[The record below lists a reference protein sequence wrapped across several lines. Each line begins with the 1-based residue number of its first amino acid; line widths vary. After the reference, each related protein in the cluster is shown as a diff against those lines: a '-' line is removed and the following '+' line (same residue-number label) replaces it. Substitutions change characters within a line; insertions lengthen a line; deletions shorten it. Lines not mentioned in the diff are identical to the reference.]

1 MAKFFSD
8 REIRAVAIFLPLAGL
23 LITALVL
30 VRPSADPEAARRA
43 EAAMETR
50 RDSVVL
56 RHFDPNTA
64 TLDELLALGRRA
76 VCDVPGVLVLGVR
89 TADGS
94 AVFRLWVR
102 EEERE
107 VTVAL

>member
-1 MAKFFSD
+1 MSFALLPTTLTMLCAGMAG
-8 REIRAVAIFLPLAGL
+8 IFL
-23 LITALVL
+23 VL
-30 VRPSADPEAARRA
+30 
-43 EAAMETR
+43 
-50 RDSVVL
+50 
-56 RHFDPNTA
+56 
-64 TLDELLALGRRA
+64 
-76 VCDVPGVLVLGVR
+76 GVLVLGVR

>member
-1 MAKFFSD
+1 MGGCGAD
-8 REIRAVAIFLPLAGL
+8 LLP
-23 LITALVL
+23 
-30 VRPSADPEAARRA
+30 
-43 EAAMETR
+43 
-50 RDSVVL
+50 
-56 RHFDPNTA
+56 
-64 TLDELLALGRRA
+64 DELLALGRWA

>member
-1 MAKFFSD
+1 MQWKT
-8 REIRAVAIFLPLAGL
+8 AIMRLRIMSLGAWTHRRIWCSLCALLLMLPRQGYYPRPVGGVGGCGADL
-23 LITALVL
+23 L
-30 VRPSADPEAARRA
+30 P
-43 EAAMETR
+43 
-50 RDSVVL
+50 
-56 RHFDPNTA
+56 
-64 TLDELLALGRRA
+64 DELLALGRRA

>member
-1 MAKFFSD
+1 
-8 REIRAVAIFLPLAGL
+8 
-23 LITALVL
+23 
-30 VRPSADPEAARRA
+30 
-43 EAAMETR
+43 
-50 RDSVVL
+50 
-56 RHFDPNTA
+56 
-64 TLDELLALGRRA
+64 
-76 VCDVPGVLVLGVR
+76 VLGVR

>member
-1 MAKFFSD
+1 MQWKT
-8 REIRAVAIFLPLAGL
+8 AIMRLRIMSLGAWTHRRIWCSLCACRPPRLPAEDNSPAGADL
-23 LITALVL
+23 L
-30 VRPSADPEAARRA
+30 P
-43 EAAMETR
+43 
-50 RDSVVL
+50 
-56 RHFDPNTA
+56 
-64 TLDELLALGRRA
+64 DELLALGRRA

>member
-1 MAKFFSD
+1 MKKERSNLD
-8 REIRAVAIFLPLAGL
+8 LCSGKRRLCGYGSC
-23 LITALVL
+23 
-30 VRPSADPEAARRA
+30 PSAPGRTGESGAVFAPAAD
-43 EAAMETR
+43 AAPA
-50 RDSVVL
+50 DL
-56 RHFDPNTA
+56 LP
-64 TLDELLALGRRA
+64 DELLALGRRA